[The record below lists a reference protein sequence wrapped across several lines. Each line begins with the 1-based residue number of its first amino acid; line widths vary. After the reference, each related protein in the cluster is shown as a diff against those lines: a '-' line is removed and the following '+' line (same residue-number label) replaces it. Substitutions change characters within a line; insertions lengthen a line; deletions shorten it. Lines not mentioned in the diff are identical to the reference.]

1 MQGKKM
7 RLADGGDRRRIRSKA
22 LGARVRRRA
31 DDVLVLTRGGEP
43 TAVVLDDWRPREGA
57 RSRLWWAREKEGLR
71 EVEGL
76 GREEI
81 AGGFREE
88 RLDKGGEMESSAASL
103 GDKEEGDRVAN
114 QRNRTKQKGREVFI
128 EDKNWPPFFPIIH
141 HDIANEIP
149 IHSQRLLYVAFA
161 SLLGLTLCL
170 TWNVISTLT
179 AWLKGEGIKIWF
191 LAIIYLVS
199 GVPGAYWLWYRPLY
213 RAMRI
218 DSALSFGWFFIFYLI
233 HLAFCIYSAVAPP
246 FPFKGK
252 SLTGFLPAMDVI
264 GGNAIVGVKYIR
276 QVNCRYY
283 VLEKKLLI
291 VSSLISDILFYWVW
305 FLLPRVTYQPLGH
318 SGNVSFLDLHHL
330 MLEIT
335 EFSNVAAQNEG
346 RTDRFVS
353 LVLLQQVYM
362 HFRRS
367 GNGEA

>member
-1 MQGKKM
+1 MAAGSRFEANPFTDDDINPFSQPAG
-7 RLADGGDRRRIRSKA
+7 RVYNDGGATINIP
-22 LGARVRRRA
+22 LH
-31 DDVLVLTRGGEP
+31 T
-43 TAVVLDDWRPREGA
+43 
-57 RSRLWWAREKEGLR
+57 EKEIKRKEIELQTR
-71 EVEGL
+71 ETEL
-76 GREEI
+76 NRREETLKR
-81 AGGFREE
+81 REE
-88 RLDKGGEMESSAASL
+88 AIA
-103 GDKEEGDRVAN
+103 
-114 QRNRTKQKGREVFI
+114 REVFI

-264 GGNAIVGVKYIR
+264 GDNAIVGIFYFIGFGFF
-276 QVNCRYY
+276 C
-283 VLEKKLLI
+283 LE
-291 VSSLISDILFYWVW
+291 SLISLWV
-305 FLLPRVTYQPLGH
+305 
-318 SGNVSFLDLHHL
+318 
-330 MLEIT
+330 I
-335 EFSNVAAQNEG
+335 
-346 RTDRFVS
+346 
-353 LVLLQQVYM
+353 QVM
-362 HFRRS
+362 CLS
-367 GNGEA
+367 